1 MRADPRD
8 RFKTL
13 PLEAQ
18 TLLSEGQVSEAI
30 RSLRDSHGI
39 GRREAKAWVNAH
51 IAQEPILRVQLEAQ
65 RLELRR
71 KRLLVF
77 LLVDTVVVAAV
88 IWYVYFR
95 P

>member
-1 MRADPRD
+1 MRAEPRD

-18 TLLSEGQVSEAI
+18 TLLSEGQVGEAI
-30 RSLRDSHGI
+30 RSLRDSHGV
-39 GRREAKAWVNAH
+39 GRREAKAWVDAH

-65 RLELRR
+65 RRESRR
-71 KRLLVF
+71 KGFLAFLV
-77 LLVDTVVVAAV
+77 VDAFVVAAL
-88 IWYVYFR
+88 IWYVFFR

>member
-1 MRADPRD
+1 VRADPRD

-30 RSLRDSHGI
+30 RSLRDSHGL
-39 GRREAKAWVNAH
+39 GRKEAKAWVNAH

-65 RLELRR
+65 RLESRR

-77 LLVDTVVVAAV
+77 LLVDACLVAAV
-88 IWYVYFR
+88 VWYFFFK

>member
-1 MRADPRD
+1 MRAEPRD

-18 TLLSEGQVSEAI
+18 TLLSEGQVGEAI
-30 RSLRDSHGI
+30 RSLRDSHGV
-39 GRREAKAWVNAH
+39 GRREAKAWVDAH

-65 RLELRR
+65 RRESRR
-71 KRLLVF
+71 KGFLVF
-77 LLVDTVVVAAV
+77 LVFDAFVVAAL
-88 IWYVYFR
+88 IWYVFFR